1 AAAEGAEGVKTGAGQ
16 GAAHRIGAR
25 VALVGAGADRAE
37 DGPAPGQRAPEPVH
51 GHGLDVVLDRA
62 PPAVADAEHLV
73 VVDALALADHGPHDR
88 VEPGTVAA
96 PGEHRHTHGR
106 TVPN

>member
-1 AAAEGAEGVKTGAGQ
+1 VGGGGVGGGGAGPA
-16 GAAHRIGAR
+16 GD
-25 VALVGAGADRAE
+25 VVGVGGGGAE
-37 DGPAPGQRAPEPVH
+37 DGAAPGQRAPEPVH
-51 GHGLDVVLDRA
+51 EHGLDVVLDRT

-73 VVDALALADHGPHDR
+73 VVHPLALADHGPHDR